1 MNANAP
7 IGTPFAK
14 GHGTGNDFLI
24 LEDPDGLLDLTP
36 AHTIRLCDR
45 RKGIGADGLLRLV
58 RCTASPEAFAT
69 ADRAEW
75 FMDYR
80 NADGSLGAMC
90 GNGARVLARYL
101 TATGQHPGGP
111 LTLAT
116 RAGVRELHVPAGPV
130 PDRGDVSVTMGIPIL
145 PGPERITVTAGVRH
159 WPALHIDIGNPH
171 AVVFVDDLDHAC
183 TLATAPDVTPASAY
197 PHGTTV
203 EFVRDLGSHH
213 LVLRVH
219 ERGVGETPSCGTGA
233 CAAVAAAL
241 HRASRSSGPLR
252 YTVDAPGG
260 RLLVD
265 VATDGTMTLTG
276 PAHLTARGTVRLHT
290 AWPPQVPS
298 GERGLQQPHGV
309 SRPAGPRRARTGTPC
324 RPPRRPGG
332 RGMILRLPGTWQG
345 GFVSSASPS
354 YKEPPLSGRGHRA
367 LCVAVLPFPAQLP

>member
-1 MNANAP
+1 MNTP
-7 IGTPFAK
+7 IGILFAK

-45 RKGIGADGLLRLV
+45 RRGIGADGLLRLV
-58 RCTASPEAFAT
+58 RCTATPEAFAM
-69 ADRAEW
+69 ADRAQW

-101 TATGQHPGGP
+101 TATGRHPGGP

-116 RAGVRELHVPAGPV
+116 RAGLRELHVPTR
-130 PDRGDVSVTMGIPIL
+130 PDAASDQGDVSVTMGIPLL
-145 PGPERITVTAGVRH
+145 PGPERITVAVGVRH
-159 WPALHIDIGNPH
+159 WPALHVDVGNPH
-171 AVVFVDDLDHAC
+171 AVVFVDDLDHAG

-197 PHGTTV
+197 PHGVTV

-241 HRASRSSGPLR
+241 HRTSRPAGPVR

-265 VATDGTMTLTG
+265 VDADGAMTLTG
-276 PAHLTARGTVRLHT
+276 PAHLTTRGTVRLNT
-290 AWPPQVPS
+290 TWPRPAPT

-309 SRPAGPRRARTGTPC
+309 PTPALLARAE
-324 RPPRRPGG
+324 
-332 RGMILRLPGTWQG
+332 RGLEHLTDLHTAHLNGSQ
-345 GFVSSASPS
+345 
-354 YKEPPLSGRGHRA
+354 K
-367 LCVAVLPFPAQLP
+367 

>member
-1 MNANAP
+1 MNIP
-7 IGTPFAK
+7 IGIPFAK

-24 LEDPDGLLDLTP
+24 LEDPGDALDLTP
-36 AHTIRLCDR
+36 ADIIQLCDR
-45 RKGIGADGLLRLV
+45 RRGIGADGVLRLV
-58 RCTASPEAFAT
+58 RCTAAPEAFAM

-101 TATGQHPGGP
+101 AATGLHQGGP

-116 RAGVRELHVPAGPV
+116 RAGVRELHVLVGEDAHH
-130 PDRGDVSVTMGIPIL
+130 GDVSVTMGIPAL
-145 PGPERITVTAGVRH
+145 PGPDRITVAVGTRS
-159 WPALHIDIGNPH
+159 WPALHVDVGNPH
-171 AVVFVDDLDHAC
+171 AVAFVDDLDHAG
-183 TLATAPDVTPASAY
+183 TLDTAPAVTPHSAY

-203 EFVRDLGSHH
+203 EFVRDLGSRH

-241 HRASRSSGPLR
+241 HRTPRPGGPVR

-265 VATDGTMTLTG
+265 VAADGTMTLTG
-276 PAHLTARGTVRLHT
+276 PAYLTAQGTVRLHT
-290 AWPPQVPS
+290 SWPTAAAQ
-298 GERGLQQPHGV
+298 GERGLQ
-309 SRPAGPRRARTGTPC
+309 RPAYGASTPALLARASHG
-324 RPPRRPGG
+324 
-332 RGMILRLPGTWQG
+332 LSRL
-345 GFVSSASPS
+345 VSG
-354 YKEPPLSGRGHRA
+354 EHGHQDRA
-367 LCVAVLPFPAQLP
+367 EADR